1 MPDLLTMALDEAFAL
16 ANASHGFP
24 EDERTRE
31 LRVRCEQQVIKETRP
46 FWGNPALFT
55 KQARAPLRTLEGA
68 YVRSVSLALLN
79 IMYATASLKA
89 AEIKSREVIH

>member
-31 LRVRCEQQVIKETRP
+31 LRVRCEQQVVAETKP
-46 FWGNPALFT
+46 FFGAPALFT
-55 KQARAPLRTLEGA
+55 KQARAPLRTGKGA
-68 YVRSVSLALLN
+68 YIRAVSLALLN
-79 IMYATASLKA
+79 IMARQAGDDMASG
-89 AEIKSREVIH
+89 VV